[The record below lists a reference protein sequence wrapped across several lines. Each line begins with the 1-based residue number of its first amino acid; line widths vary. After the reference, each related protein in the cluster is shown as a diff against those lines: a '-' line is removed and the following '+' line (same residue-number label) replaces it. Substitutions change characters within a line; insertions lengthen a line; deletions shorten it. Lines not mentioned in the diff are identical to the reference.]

1 MNDEFKENIMRP
13 NIWTRGF
20 YMLIFALVYS
30 IAEVVIAGVVV
41 LQFGFSLFT
50 GQPNDSLTH
59 FGQQLSTYV
68 YQIFR
73 FQTFNSEYKPFPFDE
88 WDSLNKGLE
97 ISENKF

>member
-1 MNDEFKENIMRP
+1 MNEEIRVNITRP
-13 NIWTRGF
+13 NIWMRGM

-30 IAEVVIAGVVV
+30 IAEIVIAGVVV
-41 LQFGFSLFT
+41 LQFGFALFT
-50 GQPNDSLTH
+50 GQINDSLKH

-88 WDSLNKGLE
+88 WDKINKDSDV
-97 ISENKF
+97 SENNL

>member
-1 MNDEFKENIMRP
+1 MNEEIKANITRP
-13 NIWTRGF
+13 NIWTRGL

-50 GQPNDSLTH
+50 GETNNSLKH

-73 FQTFNSEYKPFPFDE
+73 FQTFNSEYKPFPFDDWNE
-88 WDSLNKGLE
+88 LDKINAEDSE
-97 ISENKF
+97 